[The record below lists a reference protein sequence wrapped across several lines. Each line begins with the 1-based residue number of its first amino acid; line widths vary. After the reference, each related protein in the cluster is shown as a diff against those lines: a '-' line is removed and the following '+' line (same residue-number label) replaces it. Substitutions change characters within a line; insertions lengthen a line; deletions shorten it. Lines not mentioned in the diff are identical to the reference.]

1 MSLPPD
7 PTCNECDSELVDL
20 DMAEDFDDPTI
31 RWSVGRCPECEP
43 LADCPTDASAITHP
57 KATQ

>member
-7 PTCNECDSELVDL
+7 PTCNECDTELVDL
-20 DMAEDFDDPTI
+20 DMAQDEDM
-31 RWSVGRCPECEP
+31 RQYSVGRCPECEP
-43 LADCPTDASAITHP
+43 IADCPTDASTITHP